1 MPSPDDDGP
10 GRRRAAVIGPVN
22 MDLFVRGSAPLE
34 RDALNAWVGPAET
47 DLLVAGSIGY
57 TMGALASLGWSVES
71 CSTTG
76 DDAFGAWIR
85 ADLHARGIDC
95 RHLGTAPGQTA
106 IALYLMLW
114 DGHKRPMTYRL
125 PDFEPWPDPP
135 PPLDTLEPLPRLL
148 HSGGLLHFPGMCHR
162 GLAPLFQRMRAKG
175 VLTSV
180 DPQFPLVDT
189 SAPWLPLVDDLLAH
203 ADVLLCDEGE
213 ACHLFSV
220 SDARAAIAPAHA
232 AGPRVVAI
240 KRGAAGAIVS
250 DGLEVLDQPAAEVD
264 QSQVRDAVGAG
275 DAFDAGLLDALADG
289 LGLVAAVRWA
299 TATASLTLTARG
311 GTEGI
316 GGRDAVA
323 AALERV
329 PASVRL

>member
-1 MPSPDDDGP
+1 MASPDDDT

-22 MDLFVRGSAPLE
+22 MDLFVRGAAPLD
-34 RDALNAWVGPAET
+34 RDTLNEWVGPSET

-57 TMGALASLGWSVES
+57 TMGALARLGWSVEA

-85 ADLHARGIDC
+85 ADLEARGVDC
-95 RHLGTAPGQTA
+95 RHLVTAPGRTA

-114 DGHKRPMTYRL
+114 GGHKRPMTYRL

-135 PPLDTLEPLPRLL
+135 PPLDTLGPLPRVL
-148 HSGGLLHFPGMCHR
+148 HSGGLLHFPGMWHR
-162 GLAPLFQRMRAKG
+162 GLASLFRRMRGRG

-189 SAPWLPLVDDLLAH
+189 PAPWLPAVGDVLAH

-213 ACHLFSV
+213 ACHLFAV
-220 SDARAAIAPAHA
+220 GDAHAAIDPAHA
-232 AGPRVVAI
+232 AGPRIVAI
-240 KRGAAGAIVS
+240 KRGPKGAIVS
-250 DGLEVLDQPAAEVD
+250 DGRTIVDQPAARVD
-264 QSQVRDAVGAG
+264 QSLVRDAVGAG

-289 LGLVAAVRWA
+289 LDLATAARWA
-299 TATASLTLTARG
+299 TATASLTLVARG

-316 GGRDAVA
+316 AGRDAVT

-329 PASVRL
+329 PWGVPA